1 MRKMLKESE
10 LKDVAN
16 AISEEIETRE
26 YVNGNSK
33 DTWRKATAPE
43 KAVLYGIAYGA
54 LLTLN
59 ESAENRSNPVVEQ
72 AVVSAAEY
80 MLKIF
85 IPECNGYD
93 TIYRQLQS
101 AIEEWEKEAE

>member
-1 MRKMLKESE
+1 MRKMLKETE

-16 AISEEIETRE
+16 VISEEIEIRE

-33 DTWRKATAPE
+33 DTWRKASAPE
-43 KAVLYGIAYGA
+43 KTILFNIAYGA

-72 AVVSAAEY
+72 AVVSTAEY
-80 MLKIF
+80 MLKLF

-93 TIYRQLQS
+93 TMYRQLQS
-101 AIEEWEKEAE
+101 AIDEWEKE